1 VALRL
6 DNAGRRYERAD
17 EMGINTEGEPAR
29 AEEMRVLLSA
39 EVVPVSVLA
48 DVSLQPV
55 RDMASAGRLHGLLL
69 TFDPNDPTKAE
80 AAVLAPP
87 EGDGGEIKAILSLT
101 HGDRMLR
108 RLEVAGGRVTGELQP
123 DETPDGNFDLAA
135 RFSAPVSTDR
145 VLQELTGAAARGS
158 EPVRVLI
165 AFAEAMARGDVATAT
180 SLTAAH
186 LRPSAAAKLAQLPKE
201 ALAQQI
207 PEFIKAIRETRRV
220 VVREISA
227 SVEVEPGS
235 RYWLRL
241 LREDGAWRVAN

>member
-39 EVVPVSVLA
+39 EAVPVSVLA
-48 DVSLQPV
+48 NVSLQPV
-55 RDMASAGRLHGLLL
+55 RDMARAGRLHGLLL
-69 TFDPNDPTKAE
+69 TFDPTDPTKAE

-87 EGDGGEIKAILSLT
+87 EGDYGEIRAELSLT
-101 HGDRMLR
+101 HGDGILR

-123 DETPDGNFDLAA
+123 DETPGGYFNLTA

-145 VLQELTGAAARGS
+145 VTQELTGAAARDS

-165 AFAEAMARGDVATAT
+165 AFAEALARGDMATAT
-180 SLTAAH
+180 SLTSAD
-186 LRPSAAAKLAQLPKE
+186 LRQSVAKMAKFPKKIR
-201 ALAQQI
+201 AQQV
-207 PEFIKAIRETRRV
+207 PELVTAIRETPRV

-227 SVEVEPGS
+227 EVEVGAPG
-235 RYWLRL
+235 YWIRL
-241 LREDGAWRVAN
+241 LREDDGSWKAANW